1 MTTVSDASQTE
12 ETSFKVNRLGLNI
25 SLPLVI
31 FFIMS
36 VSVIRPVPGQF
47 LPRDQVN
54 CTLEGDAAAA

>member
-36 VSVIRPVPGQF
+36 VSVIRPVPGRF